1 VAKSMRAAFLA
12 VAVIAAIAVIAVL
25 SSTGP
30 ARSEAAASDEHAA
43 GSAKPPGV
51 AGPDFPRPPGDPA
64 VIARGKQ
71 VFSVNCGFCH
81 GSDARGGEGGPNLLR
96 SPIVLNDQHG
106 ELVAAIVLTGRVA
119 KGMPKFDL
127 PTESISD
134 IAAYLHSINVDRNA
148 TAPFDSRSVLV
159 GNAAAGKKYFNGE
172 GHCTACHAVTKDLAG
187 IASKFS
193 PKDLQDV
200 IFTGGSTGML
210 GMPSPTAPPRTVMIK
225 MPGGEVIR
233 GRLLYVDDFVVV
245 LVDANG
251 DRRTLRRDGNNPEI
265 QITDP
270 MLSHLDMARRWED
283 RDLHNLTAY
292 LATLK

>member
-1 VAKSMRAAFLA
+1 MRAAFWAWLLA
-12 VAVIAAIAVIAVL
+12 TVL
-25 SSTGP
+25 FSAGL
-30 ARSEAAASDEHAA
+30 ARSEAAISDDHAA
-43 GSAKPPGV
+43 GSAKPPAA

-64 VIARGKQ
+64 AIARGKQ

-106 ELVAAIVLTGRVA
+106 ELVAAIVSTGRAA

-127 PTESISD
+127 PMESISD
-134 IAAYLHSINVDRNA
+134 IAAYLHSISVGRNA
-148 TAPFDSRSVLV
+148 TAPFDPKSVLV
-159 GNAAAGKKYFNGE
+159 GNASAGKKYFNGE

-210 GMPSPTAPPRTVMIK
+210 GMPSPSALPRSVLVK
-225 MPGGEVIR
+225 MPGGEVIQ
-233 GRLLYVDDFVVV
+233 GRLVYVDDFVVV
-245 LVDANG
+245 LFDANG
-251 DRRTLRRDGNNPEI
+251 SRRTLRRDENNPEI

-270 MLSHLDMARRWED
+270 MQWHLDMARRWED

-292 LATLK
+292 LAALK

>member
-1 VAKSMRAAFLA
+1 MGRFSVVKSKGAAFWALA
-12 VAVIAAIAVIAVL
+12 LAAVL
-25 SSTGP
+25 RCGAP
-30 ARSEAAASDEHAA
+30 AYSEAAIPDEHAA
-43 GSAKPPGV
+43 GSAKPAAV

-64 VIARGKQ
+64 AIARGKQ
-71 VFSVNCGFCH
+71 VFSVNCAFCH

-106 ELVAAIVLTGRVA
+106 ELVAAIVSTGRVA

-127 PTESISD
+127 PMESISD
-134 IAAYLHSINVDRNA
+134 IAAYLHSINVGRNA
-148 TAPFDSRSVLV
+148 TAPFDPRSVLV

-172 GHCTACHAVTKDLAG
+172 GHCTACHSVNKDLAG

-193 PKDLQDV
+193 PKDLQDA

-210 GMPSPTAPPRTVMIK
+210 GMPSPTAPPRSVTAK
-225 MPGGEVIR
+225 MPGGEVIQ
-233 GRLLYVDDFVVV
+233 GRLVYVDDFVVV
-245 LVDANG
+245 LIDANG
-251 DRRTLRRDGNNPEI
+251 KRCTLRRDGNNPEL

-270 MLSHLDMARRWED
+270 MQWHLDMARRWED
-283 RDLHNLTAY
+283 RDLHDLTAY